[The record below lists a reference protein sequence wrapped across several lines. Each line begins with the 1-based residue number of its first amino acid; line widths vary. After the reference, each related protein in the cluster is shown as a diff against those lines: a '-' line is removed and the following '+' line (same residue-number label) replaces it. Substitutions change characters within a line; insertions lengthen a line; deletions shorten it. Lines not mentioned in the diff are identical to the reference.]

1 MTEKSKQDRKADGG
15 ARDLP
20 WEPRVW
26 NGMTVKPWFSLLARN
41 GFRVSPTR
49 VPMALINTCLC
60 FANSGLA
67 ASQRLF
73 YGKKIAA
80 CELSEDPL
88 FILGHWRTGTTWLHE
103 LMVLDE
109 HHAFPTTYECLAPSH
124 FLFSKPLTSWWLWML
139 LPRKRPMDNVRIGLD
154 SPQEDELAL
163 CALGA
168 RSPYLTWAFPN
179 RPPQDEEYLDLRD
192 LSPEA
197 LEAWKAKFRWF
208 LQAVQVGNPGK
219 RIVLKSP
226 THTFRV
232 RTLIEMFPNARFI
245 YLVRDPFV
253 VVPSMMKTWKRL
265 HKYHGAQAPKHK
277 GLEEYV
283 LKNFE
288 HLHRV
293 FEEDRELIAPE
304 RFCELRYEDLV
315 AAPIDQMQQIYSNL
329 DLSNF
334 SDVKPKLEQ
343 FVAGLSDYVP
353 NRHNLPPELND
364 QIATRCAPYIEKYG
378 YSADPAPQS

>member
-1 MTEKSKQDRKADGG
+1 MTDKNVKRKADGG
-15 ARDLP
+15 ARDMP

-26 NGMTVKPWFSLLARN
+26 NGMTLKPWFNLLARN

-49 VPMALINTCLC
+49 VPMALINTGLSV
-60 FANSGLA
+60 ANSGLA
-67 ASQRLF
+67 LSQRIAF
-73 YGKKIAA
+73 GRKIAECQLA
-80 CELSEDPL
+80 DDPV

-109 HHAFPTTYECLAPSH
+109 RHAFPTTYECLAPSH

-139 LPRKRPMDNVRIGLD
+139 MPRRRPMDNVRIGLD

-179 RPPQDEEYLDLRD
+179 RPPQDDEYFDLRNLSSED
-192 LSPEA
+192 LAS
-197 LEAWKAKFRWF
+197 WKATFDSF
-208 LQAVQVGNPGK
+208 LRSVQVKNPGK
-219 RIVLKSP
+219 RIILKSP

-232 RTLIEMFPNARFI
+232 PVLLDMFPNARFV

-253 VVPSMMKTWKRL
+253 VFPSMLKTWKRL
-265 HKYHGAQAPKHK
+265 HKYHGAQSPKHD

-283 LKNFE
+283 FKNFE

-293 FEEDRELIAPE
+293 FEEDRERIAAE
-304 RFCELRYEDLV
+304 RLCVLRYEDLV
-315 AAPIDQMQQIYSNL
+315 SSPIERTKQIYDDL
-329 DLSNF
+329 DLGDFEN
-334 SDVKPKLEQ
+334 VRPKMEQ
-343 FVAGLSDYVP
+343 FVAGLADYVP
-353 NRHNLPPELND
+353 NRHELPPELHE
-364 QIATRCAPYIEKYG
+364 QIATRLSDYIEKYG
-378 YSADPAPQS
+378 YTQESPSKQ